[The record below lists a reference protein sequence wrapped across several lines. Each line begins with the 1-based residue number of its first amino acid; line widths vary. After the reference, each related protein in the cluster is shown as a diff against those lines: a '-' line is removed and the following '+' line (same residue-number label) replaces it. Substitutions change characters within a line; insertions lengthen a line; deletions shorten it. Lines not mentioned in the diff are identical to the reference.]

1 MGKDYYAILGVAKD
15 ATEEDLKKAYKKLAL
30 KWHPDRNLN
39 NKEQA
44 EAKFKEIAEA
54 YEVLNDSQK
63 RKIYDQFGEEG
74 LKGGG
79 IPGGTN
85 GADFGGGFQFH
96 DPMDIFKEFFGGG
109 GMGGMG
115 GMDDFGFGGMGGMP
129 FGGGKGFKFSSGGF
143 PGGGFSGSAG
153 FPGGGAGGFHSA
165 KDPPVMRDLE
175 LTLEELYRGVHKKFN
190 VSRKVTDERGSTRK
204 ETKTLEITVKPG
216 WKSGTKVTFHN
227 EGDVRPGTEPADL
240 IFVIKELPHQYF
252 ERDRENLIYK
262 ASITLSQALRGVK
275 LTIPHFDGNTR
286 EVTIRDRVIDPNYIH
301 RIPGA
306 GMPKPK
312 EPGSY
317 GDLLIKFNIT
327 FPTTLNKEQKE
338 LIKRALDG
346 AY

>member
-1 MGKDYYAILGVAKD
+1 MGKDYYAILGVSKD
-15 ATEEDLKKAYKKLAL
+15 ATEDDIKKAYKKLAL

-79 IPGGTN
+79 GMPGGA
-85 GADFGGGFQFH
+85 GADFSGFQFH
-96 DPMDIFKEFFGGG
+96 DPMDIFKQFFGGS
-109 GMGGMG
+109 
-115 GMDDFGFGGMGGMP
+115 GMDDFGMGGMP
-129 FGGGKGFKFSSGGF
+129 FGGGKGFKFSTGGGFPGGGF
-143 PGGGFSGSAG
+143 PGGGFSG
-153 FPGGGAGGFHSA
+153 FPSGGGGFHSA

-175 LTLEELYRGVHKKFN
+175 LSLEELYRGVQKKFN

-204 ETKTLEITVKPG
+204 ETKTLEINVKPG
-216 WKSGTKVTFHN
+216 WKSGTKITFHN
-227 EGDVRPGTEPADL
+227 ESDVRPGTEPGDL

-262 ASITLSQALRGVK
+262 ANITLSQALRGVK

-301 RIPGA
+301 RIPGS

-312 EPGSY
+312 EPGNY
-317 GDLLIKFNIT
+317 GDLLIKFNIA
-327 FPTTLNKEQKE
+327 FPTSLTKDQKE

>member
-1 MGKDYYAILGVAKD
+1 MGKDYYAILGVSKD
-15 ATEEDLKKAYKKLAL
+15 ASEEDIKKAYKKNAL

-39 NKEQA
+39 NKEEA

-54 YEVLNDSQK
+54 YEVLNDPQK
-63 RKIYDQFGEEG
+63 RKLYDQFGEEG
-74 LKGGG
+74 LKGRG
-79 IPGGTN
+79 IPGGAG
-85 GADFGGGFQFH
+85 GADFSDYGGGFQFH
-96 DPMDIFKEFFGGG
+96 DPMDLFKQFFGGG
-109 GMGGMG
+109 GMGGM
-115 GMDDFGFGGMGGMP
+115 DDSGFGGMAGGMP
-129 FGGGKGFKFSSGGF
+129 FGGGKGFKFSSSGF
-143 PGGGFSGSAG
+143 PGGFSSSG
-153 FPGGGAGGFHSA
+153 FPGGEAGGFHSS

-175 LTLEELYRGVHKKFN
+175 LSLDELYRGVQKKFN

-204 ETKTLEITVKPG
+204 ETKTLEINVKPG
-216 WKSGTKVTFHN
+216 WKSGTKITFHN

-240 IFVIKELPHQYF
+240 IFVIKETPHQYF

-262 ASITLSQALRGVK
+262 SNITLSQALRGVK
-275 LTIPHFDGNTR
+275 LTIPHLDRNTR
-286 EVTIRDRVIDPNYIH
+286 EVTICDKVIDPNYIH

-317 GDLLIKFNIT
+317 GDLLLKFNIT